1 MGNVTVFEPPSR
13 RIHPELGEEDAL
25 NLDAVGAMG
34 KLLCQV
40 ALLSRVEK
48 LAPGESVPVIH
59 NGVRSRVGFNED
71 CDLLDHLMHEKDDL
85 RTNLGARGV
94 TLMRDCLRNLVE
106 TYQAAGWDLPADL
119 LSPDN
124 PA

>member
-13 RIHPELGEEDAL
+13 RIQPERGEENAL

-48 LAPGESVPVIH
+48 LAPGESVLVIH

-71 CDLLDHLMHEKDDL
+71 IDLLERLMDEKDEL

-94 TLMRDCLRNLVE
+94 TLMRDCLHNLVE

-119 LSPDN
+119 LPDN